1 MKDGIISPDRTT
13 PLPGEPSVAD
23 AAPATSVAVP
33 NRAYPYSS
41 VVHVHATLPDG
52 SYSASGVLIAPD
64 EVLTCAHIVWEQGL
78 GAASQVSV
86 TPALNGAD
94 APYGRVGVAD
104 YHYFPIDDT
113 GGLVSPAGSQR
124 DFALLHLSQP
134 VGAGT
139 MPLEPNFLGGP
150 VHVTGYPGAAG
161 GNTMADLAT
170 SAQRLPNLS
179 DLFLSPWESVGE
191 GMSGGPLWHVGAGGQ
206 PYCVGVVSTAA
217 HNGEITP
224 ELLKAIQGWE
234 AEDHAP
240 ATAGASATAT
250 GVPVPIPAAA
260 GIPGSSPTMGSLI
273 RALPASDVLRDM
285 SNGLPGKAGCA
296 PRAGGGTAV
305 LGQGPT
311 AAGGAFMFDAQL
323 RATGFHATHATD
335 PRL

>member
-1 MKDGIISPDRTT
+1 
-13 PLPGEPSVAD
+13 VAN
-23 AAPATSVAVP
+23 AAPAAGAAVP

-41 VVHVHATLPDG
+41 VVQVHAALPDG

-94 APYGRVGVAD
+94 APYGRIGVAD

-124 DFALLHLSQP
+124 DFALLHLSRP
-134 VGAGT
+134 VGAGP
-139 MPLEPNFLGGP
+139 MPLEPNFPGGP

-179 DLFLSPWESVGE
+179 DLFLSSWGSVGE
-191 GMSGGPLWHVGAGGQ
+191 GMSGGPLWHVGASGQ
-206 PYCVGVVSTAA
+206 PHCVGVVSTAA

-250 GVPVPIPAAA
+250 GVSVPIPAAA
-260 GIPGSSPTMGSLI
+260 GVPGSRPTMGSLV
-273 RALPASDVLRDM
+273 RAVPPSDVLRDM
-285 SNGLPGKAGCA
+285 TGGLPGTGGCA

-311 AAGGAFMFDAQL
+311 AAGGALMLDAQSQ
-323 RATGFHATHATD
+323 ATGLQATHATD